1 MKTKYFF
8 KWCMYLQHA
17 KVYKELKH
25 RDIENLK
32 ISQTFNSFGIKFN
45 YFVAWKQFC
54 KKKRL
59 LKQK

>member
-1 MKTKYFF
+1 
-8 KWCMYLQHA
+8 MYLQHA